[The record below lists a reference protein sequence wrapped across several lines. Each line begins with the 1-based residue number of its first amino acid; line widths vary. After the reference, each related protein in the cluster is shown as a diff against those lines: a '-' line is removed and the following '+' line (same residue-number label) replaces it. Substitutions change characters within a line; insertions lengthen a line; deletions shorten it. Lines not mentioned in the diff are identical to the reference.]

1 MILSPQKNSRCFFR
15 PAIRIRHLRDVYC
28 TLGTAGARKAQ
39 WFERGWWENRG
50 EKGGTIWKNLEKTHQ
65 KVGSKPWKIMFNYVL
80 IDLEL
85 GEIYM
90 D

>member
-1 MILSPQKNSRCFFR
+1 MIVSPQKNSQAPSRR
-15 PAIRIRHLRDVYC
+15 VLHPWNSWGQESPVVP
-28 TLGTAGARKAQ
+28 K
-39 WFERGWWENRG
+39 RGWWENRG
-50 EKGGTIWKNLEKTHQ
+50 ENDGTIWKNLEKTHQ
-65 KVGSKPWKIMFNYVL
+65 KVGWKPWKIMFKYVL